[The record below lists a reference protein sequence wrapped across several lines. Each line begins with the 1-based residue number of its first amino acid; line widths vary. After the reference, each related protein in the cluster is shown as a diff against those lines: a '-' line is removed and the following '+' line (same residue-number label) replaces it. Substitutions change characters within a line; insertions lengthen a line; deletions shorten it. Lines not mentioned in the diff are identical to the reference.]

1 VLGSHIYLSSLTYNF
16 LDQIDADTFKFQP
29 TKRGHVKREYVDLV
43 LLQRPPLDANE
54 MPADSTYT
62 NCTKLIQIG
71 ARDAQFNSI
80 NAV

>member
-1 VLGSHIYLSSLTYNF
+1 MLTLSSSN
-16 LDQIDADTFKFQP
+16 QP
-29 TKRGHVKREYVDLV
+29 KEGTSREREYVDLV

-80 NAV
+80 NAM